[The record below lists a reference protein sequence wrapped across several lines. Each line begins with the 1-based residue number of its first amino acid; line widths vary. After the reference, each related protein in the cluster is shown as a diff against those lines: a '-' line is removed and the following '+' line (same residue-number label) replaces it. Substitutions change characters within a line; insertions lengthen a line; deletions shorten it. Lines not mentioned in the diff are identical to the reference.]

1 MSICKRV
8 ALFLSAWLLLITIYS
23 PATAAPIFSDEFD
36 SGPLDLTNWV
46 KGTGSANAFQDHG
59 DLSIPASIASRFLNV
74 VTADGDINGAL
85 LIADGIG
92 NGSDYVYVEY
102 QTPISRGNNVVAQFA
117 SWGNPAAP
125 ASVGGTVLPWTS
137 VTTRP
142 YGPWHN
148 DPDGSGTDG
157 PVGLPQ
163 SFILGGVGDG
173 GPTNARFI
181 ATSAWQ
187 SGPNIEQAFVDAWNA
202 ATDRVNAIWIRVW
215 LGNTE
220 GAYGEWSAD
229 AGATWNPFR
238 EEGTG
243 TVIDLRD
250 MGVGGAS
257 ATDPVYM
264 AIGGPQSG
272 GGHRWYDHVE
282 IGDDSNSLSNPSG
295 FEVPAELS
303 DFVVE

>member
-1 MSICKRV
+1 MSIFKRV
-8 ALFLSAWLLLITIYS
+8 TMFIPALLLLIMIHS
-23 PATAAPIFSDEFD
+23 PATGAIFSDGFETG
-36 SGPLDLTNWV
+36 SLNLTNWV

-59 DLSIPASIASRFLNV
+59 DLSIPGSIASRFLNV

-92 NGSDYVYVEY
+92 NGSDYVYAEY
-102 QTPISRGNNVVAQFA
+102 VQPISRGNNVVAQFA
-117 SWGNPAAP
+117 SWGNPADP

-137 VTTRP
+137 PTTRP

-148 DPDGSGTDG
+148 DPDGPGTDG

-187 SGPNIEQAFVDAWNA
+187 AGPNIEQAFVDAWNA
-202 ATDRVNAIWIRVW
+202 ATDRANAIWIRVW
-215 LGNTE
+215 LGDTE
-220 GAYGEWSAD
+220 GAYGEWSD
-229 AGATWNPFR
+229 DVGATWNPFR

-243 TVIDLRD
+243 NVIDLRD
-250 MGVGGAS
+250 MGAGGA
-257 ATDPVYM
+257 AAIDPVYF
-264 AIGGPQSG
+264 ALGGPQSG
-272 GGHRWYDHVE
+272 GGHRFYDHVE
-282 IGDDSNSLSNPSG
+282 IGDDSNPLSNPAG
-295 FEVPAELS
+295 FDIPAELS
-303 DFVVE
+303 DFVVD